1 MSPLLSGQ
9 LLPRS
14 IVHLNM
20 SQEARKELQKK
31 DQNEQLLLQLQP
43 PHPLLTPTGSGI
55 YII

>member
-1 MSPLLSGQ
+1 
-9 LLPRS
+9 
-14 IVHLNM
+14 M